1 MVQLNDK
8 NFNEELKKRDIV
20 LVDFF
25 ATWCGPCSMQAEVLN
40 KMQTSRN
47 LSFDIA
53 KVNVDEAPE
62 LTRKY
67 GIQSIPTLII
77 FKNNEAKKTL
87 IGYTE
92 QDEILKAIEELD
104 D

>member
-1 MVQLNDK
+1 MIQLNDK
-8 NFNEELKKRDIV
+8 NFDEELKKRNLI

-40 KMQTSRN
+40 KMQTSRS

-53 KVNVDEAPE
+53 KVNVDECPE

-77 FKNNEAKKTL
+77 FKNNQVVKTL

-92 QDEILKAIEELD
+92 EDEILKVIEDLAE
-104 D
+104 